1 MSRTLCYVIIGY
13 LSGSILYAR
22 VFEKLFHKENMI
34 EGSKDR
40 NPGTANAFMRGGFW
54 CGVLT
59 LCCDMGKGCIPVF
72 FYHQGEMTQ
81 LGLALVL
88 AAPAIGHIFPL
99 FHNGRGGKGIATT
112 FGSLLGL
119 FPAMTPVLVL
129 AVCFIFFS
137 LILRITPHFYRTIGS
152 YGASFIMLCLIREAF
167 SVKLGFLLI
176 TIVVGIRFALSKEE
190 KDKIRVSLLWKR

>member
-59 LCCDMGKGCIPVF
+59 LCCDMGKGFIPVF
-72 FYHQGEMTQ
+72 FYHQGEMSQ
-81 LGLALVL
+81 LGLALIL
-88 AAPAIGHIFPL
+88 AAPA
-99 FHNGRGGKGIATT
+99 
-112 FGSLLGL
+112 
-119 FPAMTPVLVL
+119 
-129 AVCFIFFS
+129 

-152 YGASFIMLCLIREAF
+152 YGVSFIILCLMQEAF

-176 TIVVGIRFALSKEE
+176 TIAVGIRFVLSKEE